1 MAKQRDWPQWMIL
14 LALSAVLSFVL
25 FRLHLPAAPLLG
37 PLIAGITL
45 SLRGAAIRLPRPF
58 FISAQAI
65 IGCMIARALTPSIF
79 GVLAANWALVL
90 IILLSTLAI
99 SALTGWLLVRYSSL
113 PGATGAWGSS
123 PGGAS
128 AMVVMA
134 QEYGADVRLVALMQ
148 YLRVLFV
155 VGAAVMVVRFA
166 LGGEA
171 QEMTQQIVWFPPL
184 TFNLP
189 LTLLLTAV
197 AGWLGLRLRI
207 PSGAMLL
214 PMLAGALAQ
223 GEGMLLLELP
233 EWLLVLAYTALGWT
247 VGLQFNREIFM
258 LALKTLPQII
268 AAIVGLIALCALMA
282 LALTHLLPLDFLT
295 AYLAT
300 SPGGLDT
307 VAIIAVGTRADM
319 SFIMAMQTLRLFTI
333 LLTGP
338 ATARLISRYAP
349 RKEKSPR

>member
-1 MAKQRDWPQWMIL
+1 MIL

-171 QEMTQQIVWFPPL
+171 QEMTQDIVWFPPL

-214 PMLAGALAQ
+214 PMVAGALAQ
-223 GEGMLLLELP
+223 GEGVLLLELP

-300 SPGGLDT
+300 SPG
-307 VAIIAVGTRADM
+307 VWIRW
-319 SFIMAMQTLRLFTI
+319 R
-333 LLTGP
+333 
-338 ATARLISRYAP
+338 
-349 RKEKSPR
+349 

>member
-1 MAKQRDWPQWMIL
+1 MIL

-65 IGCMIARALTPSIF
+65 IGCMIVRALTPSIF

>member
-1 MAKQRDWPQWMIL
+1 MALQRDWPQWMML

-25 FRLHLPAAPLLG
+25 FWLHLPAAPLLG

-45 SLRGAAIRLPRPF
+45 SLRGAKIRLPRPF
-58 FISAQAI
+58 FIAAQAI
-65 IGCMIARALTPSIF
+65 IGCMIARALTSSIF
-79 GVLAANWALVL
+79 GVLAANWVLVL
-90 IILLSTLAI
+90 IILVSTLAI

-184 TFNLP
+184 TVNLP
-189 LTLLLTAV
+189 LTLLLTAA

-223 GEGMLLLELP
+223 GGEWVLLELP

-268 AAIVGLIALCALMA
+268 TAIVGLITLCALMA

-338 ATARLISRYAP
+338 AIARLISRYAP
-349 RKEKSPR
+349 RKEKSLR

>member
-1 MAKQRDWPQWMIL
+1 MIL

-45 SLRGAAIRLPRPF
+45 SLF

-171 QEMTQQIVWFPPL
+171 QEMTQQIIWFPPL

-233 EWLLVLAYTALGWT
+233 E
-247 VGLQFNREIFM
+247 
-258 LALKTLPQII
+258 
-268 AAIVGLIALCALMA
+268 
-282 LALTHLLPLDFLT
+282 
-295 AYLAT
+295 
-300 SPGGLDT
+300 
-307 VAIIAVGTRADM
+307 
-319 SFIMAMQTLRLFTI
+319 
-333 LLTGP
+333 
-338 ATARLISRYAP
+338 
-349 RKEKSPR
+349 

>member
-1 MAKQRDWPQWMIL
+1 MIL

-45 SLRGAAIRLPRPF
+45 SLRGATIHLPRPF

>member
-1 MAKQRDWPQWMIL
+1 MIL

-171 QEMTQQIVWFPPL
+171 QEMTQDIVWFPPL

-214 PMLAGALAQ
+214 PMVAGALAQ
-223 GEGMLLLELP
+223 GEGVLLLELP